1 MNEGFAC
8 FVHYYTMNR
17 LYDKGLIGESTM
29 FEFLKLHTN
38 VLYQPTYD
46 KKWFSGMNPYSLGF
60 AMFMDIKRICENPT
74 KEDQEWFPNIAGTEW
89 KETILDI
96 VDNYRDESFILQFMS
111 PKIIR
116 DFKFFL
122 LEDNAGNI
130 EFQVS
135 AIHNINGYKRIR
147 KELAKQQEYNH
158 RVPNIQIVDCDLLDT
173 RDLIL
178 GYKMSEGKELHEKD
192 MDQVLLH
199 VKQIWGYDIILEL
212 WKDGE
217 KIGQKSTD
225 AKKVESVKSTTHNP
239 FAYGMFTNPGYI

>member
-1 MNEGFAC
+1 MFGGNYWLASAFLLAFVATTINGFT
-8 FVHYYTMNR
+8 VLGNHPE
-17 LYDKGLIGESTM
+17 ES
-29 FEFLKLHTN
+29 
-38 VLYQPTYD
+38 
-46 KKWFSGMNPYSLGF
+46 SS
-60 AMFMDIKRICENPT
+60 MD
-74 KEDQEWFPNIAGTEW
+74 DGG
-89 KETILDI
+89 
-96 VDNYRDESFILQFMS
+96 
-111 PKIIR
+111 
-116 DFKFFL
+116 L
-122 LEDNAGNI
+122 LEDTAGNI
-130 EFQVS
+130 EFKVN
-135 AIHNINGYKRIR
+135 AIHNISGYKRIR
-147 KELAKQQEYNH
+147 KELAKQQEYNY
-158 RVPNIQIVDCDLLDT
+158 RVPNIQIIDCDLLDT